1 MGAKRTF
8 RRSYA
13 ISLSGEAGHLAAP
26 ARAPMRENAPDSL
39 DGSRLRRVLGQ
50 RQVCS
55 DVTVVMRVRAQH
67 MTKMTIAE
75 HDHMIKAFA
84 SDRADQSFGI
94 AVLPW

>member
-1 MGAKRTF
+1 MVQSADDRQ
-8 RRSYA
+8 
-13 ISLSGEAGHLAAP
+13 
-26 ARAPMRENAPDSL
+26 RENAPDSL
-39 DGSRLRRVLGQ
+39 DVSRLRRVLGQ

-55 DVTVVMRVRAQH
+55 DVIVVMRVRAQH

-84 SDRADQSFGI
+84 SDRADQSFGT

>member
-1 MGAKRTF
+1 LSKA
-8 RRSYA
+8 A
-13 ISLSGEAGHLAAP
+13 IFNGCACRNSDPDIMMVQSADD
-26 ARAPMRENAPDSL
+26 RQRENAPDSL
-39 DGSRLRRVLGQ
+39 DVSRLRRVLGQ

-55 DVTVVMRVRAQH
+55 DVIVVMRVRAQH

-84 SDRADQSFGI
+84 SDRADQSFGT